1 MVKGGVYFID
11 LTDVTVGGDA
21 VTIPGIWDA
30 MKRTYGKII
39 ACTVNIGDSAIM
51 KFVPDVI
58 YQSDVVQMNVYIVN
72 EGTIVPATVTITDE
86 DSVQIVVPE

>member
-1 MVKGGVYFID
+1 MVKGGVYFLD

-39 ACTVNIGDSAIM
+39 ACTVDIGDGAIM

-58 YQSDVVQMNVYIVN
+58 YQSDGINMAVYIVV
-72 EGTIVPATVTITDE
+72 EDTIIPATVTITDE